1 MPQAP
6 LLTGQDIA
14 EAEGAV
20 TRLLEQTLAKT
31 GTTTRPEYIALRVLV
46 ARGPWA
52 SPRELHEFLAGQR
65 QLGLTETAA
74 AELLAGLEDQGLAS
88 GTAAAGPGPAEAT
101 EAGSALLARINA
113 AVAPATQALYAG
125 FDPDD
130 LATAHRVLTQVIER
144 AGQLQAGASV

>member
-31 GTTTRPEYIALRVLV
+31 GPTTRPEYIALRVLV

-74 AELLAGLEDQGLAS
+74 AELLASLEDQGLAS
-88 GTAAAGPGPAEAT
+88 GTAAADPGPAEAT
-101 EAGSALLARINA
+101 EAGTALLARLNA

-130 LATAHRVLTQVIER
+130 LAITHRVLTQVIER
-144 AGQLQAGASV
+144 AGQLQA